1 VEDKLFEKLDDL
13 NIKDT
18 KLLLEEN
25 IDLSIDTVARKRIEK
40 EVMKKTGYYEKQPKN
55 KNIINNIL
63 GGIIMKKKIA
73 LALSAAVVL
82 SLAGG
87 GYAYAKTPVAYVS
100 VDINPSVELGVN
112 AFDTV
117 VSVEAY
123 NEDGSNILEGTD
135 LLNVKVDEAVSTVVN
150 NAINDGYIKE
160 DGSSA
165 IEITTSTDKTE
176 VAAELDE
183 TLKDVVDETLTNNNL
198 EAEVET
204 ENVAL
209 ARRDEARKLGITPG
223 KLNLIQKLQALDPA
237 ITVEEYKNSS
247 VKDIQKKTK
256 ELRKNG
262 IAETSTQDGTSTT
275 TTSTDAATGTSD
287 TATTSATESNTVAK
301 SVVSTEANTTEEAI
315 VEKGN
320 KKASNDKENN
330 GNNKKEEANI
340 NQETISEP
348 TVEKQNKS
356 ENSNSQSSNNSLKE
370 DKSGNVKSD
379 SSNNNS
385 SSSSKSDNSSKNNSS
400 KSDNGGGSSANS
412 NSSGNSS
419 SNSQGK
425 GKNK

>member
-1 VEDKLFEKLDDL
+1 MEDKLFDKLDDL

-25 IDLSIDTVARKRIEK
+25 IVLSIDSAARKRIEK
-40 EVMKKTGYYEKQPKN
+40 SIMKKTGYYEKQPKN
-55 KNIINNIL
+55 KGKINNIL

-73 LALSAAVVL
+73 LALSAALVL

-100 VDINPSVELGVN
+100 VDVNPSVELGVN

-123 NEDGSNILEGTD
+123 NEDGSNILEGTN
-135 LLNVKVDEAVSTVVN
+135 LLNVKVDEALSTVVT

-165 IEITTSTDKTE
+165 IEITTATDKTK
-176 VAAELDE
+176 VAAELDK
-183 TLKDVVDETLTNNNL
+183 TLKDVVDETLNNNNV

-223 KLNLIQKLQALDPA
+223 KLNLIQKLQALDPT
-237 ITVEEYKNSS
+237 ITVEEYKNRS
-247 VKDIQKKTK
+247 VKDIQKKTI

-262 IAETSTQDGTSTT
+262 ITQTSTQDGTSTT
-275 TTSTDAATGTSD
+275 STATDSTKGGSD
-287 TATTSATESNTVAK
+287 TSGNITIDGN
-301 SVVSTEANTTEEAI
+301 TEAKENATKDTT

-320 KKASNDKENN
+320 KKTSNDKANN
-330 GNNKKEEANI
+330 GNNKKEENNI
-340 NQETISEP
+340 SQEQVSQPLI
-348 TVEKQNKS
+348 EKQNKS
-356 ENSNSQSSNNSLKE
+356 ESSNSQGSSNSLKE
-370 DKSGNVKSD
+370 ESGN
-379 SSNNNS
+379 N
-385 SSSSKSDNSSKNNSS
+385 NNSS
-400 KSDNGGGSSANS
+400 KSENSSKGNSSKADNGGSSSS
-412 NSSGNSS
+412 NSSSGGNGA

>member
-1 VEDKLFEKLDDL
+1 MENKLFEKLDDL

-25 IDLSIDTVARKRIEK
+25 IDLSIDLAARKRIQK
-40 EVMKKTGYYEKQPKN
+40 VVMKKTGYYKKQPKN
-55 KNIINNIL
+55 KNKINNIL
-63 GGIIMKKKIA
+63 GEIIMKRKIA
-73 LALSAAVVL
+73 LVLSAAFVL

-100 VDINPSVELGVN
+100 VDINPSIEVGVN

-123 NEDGSNILEGTD
+123 NEDGGNILEGTD
-135 LLNVKVDEAVSTVVN
+135 LLNVKVDEAVGIIVT
-150 NAINDGYIKE
+150 NAISDGYIQE

-165 IEITTSTDKTE
+165 IEITTSTDKTD
-176 VAAELDE
+176 VAAELDQ
-183 TLKDVVDETLTNNNL
+183 TLKDVVDETLNNNNL
-198 EAEVET
+198 EAEVEA

-223 KLNLIQKLQALDPA
+223 KLNLIQKLQALDST
-237 ITVEEYKNSS
+237 ITVEEYRNSS
-247 VKDIQKKTK
+247 IKDIQKKTK

-262 IAETSTQDGTSTT
+262 IDEISTQDGTSI
-275 TTSTDAATGTSD
+275 
-287 TATTSATESNTVAK
+287 ATTSSNTSDIAATNTTESNNEIDA
-301 SVVSTEANTTEEAI
+301 VVSTEESI

-320 KKASNDKENN
+320 KKASNGKE
-330 GNNKKEEANI
+330 NNKKEEVN
-340 NQETISEP
+340 TIEEEVSEP
-348 TVEKQNKS
+348 AVVEKQNKS

-370 DKSGNVKSD
+370 DKGNDVNSDNNNSAKSENTSKD
-379 SSNNNS
+379 NSSKSNS
-385 SSSSKSDNSSKNNSS
+385 SSSG
-400 KSDNGGGSSANS
+400 NG
-412 NSSGNSS
+412 S